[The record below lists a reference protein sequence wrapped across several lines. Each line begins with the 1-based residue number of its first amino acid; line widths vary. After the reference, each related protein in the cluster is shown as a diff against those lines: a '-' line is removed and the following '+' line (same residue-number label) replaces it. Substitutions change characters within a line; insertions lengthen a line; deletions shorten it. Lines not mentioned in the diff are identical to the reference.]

1 MAEPREARPAFLVI
15 ESQFNPD
22 RKSQRKQPMKKAKK
36 RQVATP
42 VERRSFK
49 LKRAEYF
56 WLQEL
61 AQDTQ
66 SLYRGKATWRRLIA
80 RIAGGELVVS
90 VAKPKAAPALAWGL
104 SEPPMASSVFVPL
117 TRVEQI
123 TRDTFFNDAFKKFA
137 V

>member
-1 MAEPREARPAFLVI
+1 
-15 ESQFNPD
+15 
-22 RKSQRKQPMKKAKK
+22 
-36 RQVATP
+36 
-42 VERRSFK
+42 
-49 LKRAEYF
+49 
-56 WLQEL
+56 
-61 AQDTQ
+61 
-66 SLYRGKATWRRLIA
+66 
-80 RIAGGELVVS
+80 